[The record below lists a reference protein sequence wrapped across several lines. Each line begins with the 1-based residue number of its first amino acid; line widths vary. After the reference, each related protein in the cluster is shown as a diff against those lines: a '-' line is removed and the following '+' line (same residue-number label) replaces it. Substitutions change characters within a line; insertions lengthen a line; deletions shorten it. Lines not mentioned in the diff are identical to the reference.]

1 MKYWKAIMAAT
12 LLLGLSSCGG
22 GDDSDKNDPPP
33 PTPGDPGSVVFTA
46 KAPVFV
52 SVDAPE
58 GAATKTLEKLAVD
71 FTLKDSKGNP
81 VDVGTTEISFS
92 VTKLIPG
99 RVVNNVEGPSIW
111 KAFIYSKDKATFE
124 KSTAGTLENLG
135 SGNYRYLFAIDFKN
149 VKDPYPSDSA
159 NNGGII
165 AWDEGLTHRL
175 AVTFGSND
183 EGSTMPLINYTLDW
197 VPSGASGALTRNI
210 LEMES
215 CSGCHMDQPIHHS
228 TRNDPKVCVACHND
242 SNPNVTGRKSLA
254 VLVHDYHSTD
264 KTARNKD
271 GSVLLAD
278 TKGLDYPQDPRN
290 CDTCHK
296 PATPTTQNAGNWV
309 IPTEST
315 CKSCHLD
322 YTVSTDPSK
331 PPHHTGEDCRS
342 CHADNNEGH
351 ASAGVTNVHVNRL
364 KGMQAGAA
372 TLKIDI
378 KHAFYDFA
386 TKQVTV
392 ELSISENG
400 TPIELQR
407 LLDSAYMSPGLLVN
421 WDEGEGQVLPNSH
434 SSITLNKCTGG
445 AGDLTCVTAPILE
458 AVPASDAV
466 LTITV
471 ADMGLCVVKKSTE
484 LDGGVPGLTA
494 CPADGLRTISK
505 DRFEYIAAP
514 NIPVAHFDLGG
525 NPVDGYK
532 FGVGVEK
539 ALCESCHKN
548 FEIHFGGTAYDH
560 AARDF
565 NQCGNCHNANR
576 ASFYTGMAGDLK
588 YHVHSYHA
596 MGSHRG
602 AAHAGSE
609 DEANKLISFPGKVNN
624 CESCHTQEQFNLP
637 NQKNARPSVVSK
649 LITPDDP
656 AKPGDQSVRE
666 NKFYS
671 PALVTCGSCHLKS
684 ELGNVNPSAP
694 AAGDEWASHMQ
705 ENGAVFGAGTA
716 DEATGREECAS
727 CHAIGQD
734 QGVDKVHKVFNFR

>member
-1 MKYWKAIMAAT
+1 MKYWKTLMAAA
-12 LLLGLSSCGG
+12 LVLGLSACGG

-33 PTPGDPGSVVFTA
+33 PTPGDPGSVVFSA
-46 KAPVFV
+46 KAPAFV

-58 GAATKTLEKLAVD
+58 GAAAKSVEKLAVE
-71 FTLKDSKGNP
+71 FTLKDAQGNP

-111 KAFIYSKDKATFE
+111 KGFIYSKSKATFE

-135 SGNYRYLFAIDFKN
+135 NGNYRYLFALDFKN
-149 VKDPYPSDSA
+149 VLDPYPSDSA

-165 AWDEGLTHRL
+165 AWDEDKLHRL
-175 AVTFGSND
+175 SVTFGSAE
-183 EGSTMPLINYTLDW
+183 EGSTMPLINYTMDW
-197 VPSGASGALTRNI
+197 VPSGATAALTRDI

-215 CSGCHMDQPIHHS
+215 CSDCHMDQPIHHS
-228 TRNDPKVCVACHND
+228 SRNDPKVCVACHND
-242 SNPNVTGRKSLA
+242 SNPTVTARKTLA
-254 VLVHDYHSTD
+254 VLVHDFHST
-264 KTARNKD
+264 KK
-271 GSVLLAD
+271 AD
-278 TKGLDYPQDPRN
+278 TDSEGNDVSARGADYPQDPRN

-296 PATPTTQNAGNWV
+296 PATATTPDAGNWV
-309 IPTEST
+309 DPTENT
-315 CKSCHLD
+315 CKSCHSD
-322 YTVSTDPSK
+322 YKT
-331 PPHHTGEDCRS
+331 HHAGEDCRA
-342 CHADNNEGH
+342 CHADGN
-351 ASAGVTNVHVNRL
+351 ASKPSAGVTNVHLNRL

-378 KHAFYDFA
+378 KQASYDAA
-386 TKQVTV
+386 TKQVTIS
-392 ELSISENG
+392 LNISENG
-400 TPIELQR
+400 APIELDR
-407 LLDSAYMSPGLLVN
+407 LNAVAYMSPGLLVN

-434 SSITLNKCTGG
+434 SSITLKKCTGG
-445 AGDLTCVTAPILE
+445 AGDFTCVTDPITE

-471 ADMGLCVVKKSTE
+471 ADMGLCVEKKATE
-484 LDGGVPGLTA
+484 LDGLPAGLKA
-494 CPADGLRTISK
+494 CPADGLKTISK

-514 NIPVAHFDLGG
+514 TIPVAHFDLSG

-532 FGVGVEK
+532 YAVGAEK

-560 AARDF
+560 VARDF

-576 ASFYTGMAGDLK
+576 ASYYAGMAGDLK

-602 AAHAGSE
+602 AAHAANE
-609 DEANKLISFPGKVNN
+609 DEANKLITFPGKVNN
-624 CESCHTQEQFNLP
+624 CESCHTKEQFNLP
-637 NQKNARPSVVSK
+637 NQKNVRPSVVSK
-649 LITPDDP
+649 ITNFGKDNAVGGIGENADTR
-656 AKPGDQSVRE
+656 A

-684 ELGNVNPSAP
+684 ELGNVNLSAP
-694 AAGDEWASHMQ
+694 VAGDEWASHMKD
-705 ENGAVFGAGTA
+705 NGAVFGADTA
-716 DEATGREECAS
+716 EAAIGVEQCDS
-727 CHAIGQD
+727 CHAIGQE
-734 QGVDKVHKVFNFR
+734 QGVDKVHKVFDFR